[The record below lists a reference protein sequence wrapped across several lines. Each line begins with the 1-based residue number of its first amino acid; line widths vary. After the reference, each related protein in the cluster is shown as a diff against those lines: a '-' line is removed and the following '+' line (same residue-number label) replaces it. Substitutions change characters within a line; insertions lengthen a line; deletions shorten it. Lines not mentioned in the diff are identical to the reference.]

1 MLESSCVGRFGCVL
15 ICLKSYLVIYLFLAL
30 AMFPSRIQW
39 LSTFWPT
46 STVEMIELVKL
57 DKQSLGSSIQPTFLS
72 SNHSQNVSFHYNW
85 ISSSHIDASL
95 HEQNINFQQNYNFN
109 EDESIIFNE
118 QFTNVILVIS
128 YSLIVFI
135 SLFGNLFVCRV
146 MYSNISNTIP
156 GACNLINHVNNHH
169 HYQHQRKT
177 TTDVLILNLAISDL
191 LLTCF
196 NIPINIVRFIST
208 NWPFG
213 SIICTLT
220 PLIQSLSAHCSS
232 ITMMVIA
239 FERYRR

>member
-1 MLESSCVGRFGCVL
+1 MFLSRTQLLLSFCIQSIELIESV
-15 ICLKSYLVIYLFLAL
+15 KSDEQLFV
-30 AMFPSRIQW
+30 
-39 LSTFWPT
+39 LSTE
-46 STVEMIELVKL
+46 SA
-57 DKQSLGSSIQPTFLS
+57 FLPS
-72 SNHSQNVSFHYNW
+72 DYSPNVSLPYNW
-85 ISSSHIDASL
+85 ISGSQIDAPL
-95 HEQNINFQQNYNFN
+95 HEQNNINYQQNYNFN
-109 EDESIIFNE
+109 EDESIFFNE
-118 QFTNVILVIS
+118 QFTNIILVIS
-128 YSLIVFI
+128 YSLIVFV

-146 MYSNISNTIP
+146 MYGNISNTN
-156 GACNLINHVNNHH
+156 ACSLINHVNIHH
-169 HYQHQRKT
+169 HYHHQRKT